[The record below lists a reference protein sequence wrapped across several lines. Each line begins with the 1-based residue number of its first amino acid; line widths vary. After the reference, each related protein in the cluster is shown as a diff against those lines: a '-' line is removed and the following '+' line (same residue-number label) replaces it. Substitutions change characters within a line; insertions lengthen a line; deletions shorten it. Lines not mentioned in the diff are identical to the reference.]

1 METVKDMSPPLD
13 GCPADPLL
21 RLMWG
26 QWKVHVIYLLG
37 EHGPARFGVLRQ
49 RLEGISPTVLTQRLR
64 ELEAGGLLWRQQ
76 ESTVPPK
83 VTYGL
88 TEMGR
93 DVHAALKA
101 LDAPARR
108 WLPIHREDGRKR
120 L

>member
-26 QWKVHVIYLLG
+26 QWKAHVIYLLG

-49 RLEGISPTVLTQRLR
+49 RLEGISPKVLTQRLR